1 MNIKLQLLK
10 GHISDLLER
19 RLGDLE
25 IDVTEIPDSISIN
38 MLAEIQNIL
47 SNENY
52 SDFDVVEKIVCVFE
66 KNGIDF
72 GSRHNFWCK
81 IIFNTSPPVFKS
93 IDIAVAVWYNKADIV
108 VTKSN
113 KTEGIEAFWIFS
125 EFLPK
130 IVVKLYLYFKGE

>member
-1 MNIKLQLLK
+1 MLSFYQGGQNMNIILQLLK

-25 IDVTEIPDSISIN
+25 IDVTEIPDSIAIN

-72 GSRHNFWCK
+72 GSRHDF
-81 IIFNTSPPVFKS
+81 
-93 IDIAVAVWYNKADIV
+93 
-108 VTKSN
+108 
-113 KTEGIEAFWIFS
+113 
-125 EFLPK
+125 
-130 IVVKLYLYFKGE
+130 